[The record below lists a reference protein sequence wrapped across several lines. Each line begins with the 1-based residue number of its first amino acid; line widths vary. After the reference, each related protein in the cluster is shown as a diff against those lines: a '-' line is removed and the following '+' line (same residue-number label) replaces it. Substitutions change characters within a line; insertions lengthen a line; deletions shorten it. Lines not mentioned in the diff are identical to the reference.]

1 MTYRGAGCGKA
12 TCPVLRGAWVAT
24 DALGSPMVE
33 LGTHSA
39 TERAELDTL
48 HLPESVHREHPA
60 YSTWAA
66 KRVEP
71 ATQFRTRRQSCSQ
84 SSLRSVPPGDHSPL
98 RRRWLAAL

>member
-12 TCPVLRGAWVAT
+12 ACPVLRGAWVAT

-39 TERAELDTL
+39 TERAELETL

-60 YSTWAA
+60 YSTSISESSSA
-66 KRVEP
+66 KD
-71 ATQFRTRRQSCSQ
+71 S
-84 SSLRSVPPGDHSPL
+84 RS
-98 RRRWLAAL
+98 

>member
-39 TERAELDTL
+39 TERAELETL

-60 YSTWAA
+60 YSTVRPRKEIGSW
-66 KRVEP
+66 
-71 ATQFRTRRQSCSQ
+71 
-84 SSLRSVPPGDHSPL
+84 SLRFQSGRGQNGTGEDRKVQASWGSPTGVF
-98 RRRWLAAL
+98 

>member
-24 DALGSPMVE
+24 DALGSPTVE

-60 YSTWAA
+60 YSTWG
-66 KRVEP
+66 RESWSSWQHNSEP
-71 ATQFRTRRQSCSQ
+71 VRK
-84 SSLRSVPPGDHSPL
+84 
-98 RRRWLAAL
+98 W

>member
-1 MTYRGAGCGKA
+1 MTYRRAGCGKA

-60 YSTWAA
+60 YSNWGRESGSRKFVSSADTLDFAA
-66 KRVEP
+66 DSEDFP
-71 ATQFRTRRQSCSQ
+71 ALSRGS
-84 SSLRSVPPGDHSPL
+84 
-98 RRRWLAAL
+98 AL

>member
-39 TERAELDTL
+39 TERAELETL
-48 HLPESVHREHPA
+48 NLPESVHREHPA
-60 YSTWAA
+60 YSTAA
-66 KRVEP
+66 MARACQLTRYDNFPIE
-71 ATQFRTRRQSCSQ
+71 RTCF
-84 SSLRSVPPGDHSPL
+84 G
-98 RRRWLAAL
+98 

>member
-39 TERAELDTL
+39 TERAEVVTL
-48 HLPESVHREHPA
+48 HL
-60 YSTWAA
+60 
-66 KRVEP
+66 RVRAQKIYP
-71 ATQFRTRRQSCSQ
+71 
-84 SSLRSVPPGDHSPL
+84 D
-98 RRRWLAAL
+98 

>member
-1 MTYRGAGCGKA
+1 MTYRRAGCGKA

-66 KRVEP
+66 K
-71 ATQFRTRRQSCSQ
+71 
-84 SSLRSVPPGDHSPL
+84 LIGPGTIPNPWAILSAIQLEVGAP
-98 RRRWLAAL
+98 W